1 MPRKPDEEDEGNAAE
16 GERQMLIR
24 ANPRRFLSIAA
35 NKDEKERLS
44 SLHWVDDILLCEIV
58 HYGIYNDVQ
67 SIPGLCQLYSY
78 LIENEMPVE
87 LRRSVFEEVSG
98 LVTGTDF
105 VSANAFLPFICSET
119 DTTLVATSVIDF
131 VSLAPVRDNDPM
143 STALDIIAGIK
154 ANRIA
159 RPGAA
164 FGALLHL
171 GDPRLCKL
179 LIPLRRE
186 LSFPHLNEGIT
197 SFTGYLSAATI
208 DFELSW
214 LEEPGLD
221 AALFGAVASG
231 LVLQRRAA
239 KRPMVMTGQ
248 RPFPVTSLS
257 PEEQNAMAR
266 YVSIEEYTRGIAPR
280 LYAIANAE
288 QAPGIMPFVLQE
300 WGLDPPPGEPAA
312 SPNRIVH

>member
-1 MPRKPDEEDEGNAAE
+1 LTVPRKPDDENAAD

-24 ANPRRFLSIAA
+24 TDPRRFLSIAA
-35 NKDEKERLS
+35 IDDEKERLS
-44 SLHWVDDILLCEIV
+44 SLHWIDDILLCEIV
-58 HYGIYNDVQ
+58 HYGIRNDAK
-67 SIPGLCQLYSY
+67 SIPHLWQLYPY
-78 LIENEMPVE
+78 LIENDMPVAM
-87 LRRSVFEEVSG
+87 RRSVFEEVKG

-105 VSANAFLPFICSET
+105 VSANAILPFICSET
-119 DTTLVATSVIDF
+119 DVALVSTSVIDF

-143 STALDIIAGIK
+143 STSLDIIAGIK

-159 RPGAA
+159 KPGAA
-164 FGALLHL
+164 FGGLLHL

-179 LIPLRRE
+179 LLPLRRE
-186 LSFPHLNEGIT
+186 LSFADLNEGIT
-197 SFTGYLSAATI
+197 SVTGHLSAATI

-239 KRPMVMTGQ
+239 KRPFVMTGQ
-248 RPFPVTSLS
+248 RPFPVTSVS
-257 PEEQNAMAR
+257 AEEQNAMAR
-266 YVSIEEYTRGIAPR
+266 YLSIEEYTRAIAPR

-288 QAPGIMPFVLQE
+288 QAPTIMPFVLGE
-300 WGLDPPPGEPAA
+300 WGLDPPPGETAT
-312 SPNRIVH
+312 SPSRIIH